1 MISRR
6 DPPEVLQATEHA
18 LDGVAI
24 AIQERREA
32 VLPFAIGLRR
42 DVEQPEQARKAEG
55 MPSLAAA
62 KSAIGRSSSRRT
74 ASPSARQTTSTRR
87 ELQLAHRAKHFTGL
101 GPRARIRRAT
111 DNALT
116 LRLDPSLEADR
127 SCSSRGE
134 NSTRRYEDPIV
145 QPHSWGAQDFR
156 SFARRDAE
164 IGRLKFCCKN
174 ENYLALRP

>member
-87 ELQLAHRAKHFTGL
+87 ESQLAHRAKHFTGL
-101 GPRARIRRAT
+101 GPRVLASRHNPPKSMGPTETPPETPFSGSIRPLLIGCRRCSITSGGGHPFDFPHARA
-111 DNALT
+111 AM
-116 LRLDPSLEADR
+116 S
-127 SCSSRGE
+127 
-134 NSTRRYEDPIV
+134 V
-145 QPHSWGAQDFR
+145 
-156 SFARRDAE
+156 
-164 IGRLKFCCKN
+164 
-174 ENYLALRP
+174 